1 VVEIQDS
8 VRTVI
13 ENHKKVPELE
23 NQINLR
29 LWVENQ
35 INKCQGSQSS
45 EKKHKLNN
53 TCPEVI

>member
-35 INKCQGSQSS
+35 INKCQGSHGNS
-45 EKKHKLNN
+45 E
-53 TCPEVI
+53 